1 MSTSRRIIREKV
13 MQALYAHEISDE
25 PIDNITS
32 EIFKDIKKDTQDYKF
47 ACAIIDRLINNK
59 KEIDHLIIQ
68 DIDNW
73 GFERLAVIDKI
84 VLRMAITELL
94 FFPDIPPKVTINE
107 AIEVVKKYS
116 TDKSGLF
123 INGILD
129 AIYIKMKEQH
139 KIEKH
144 GRGLID
150 KSISKKTDQ

>member
-1 MSTSRRIIREKV
+1 MATPRRIVREKV

-25 PIDNITS
+25 PLDKITS
-32 EIFKDIKKDTQDYKF
+32 EIFEDIKKDMNGHQF
-47 ACAIIDRLINNK
+47 ALSIIDKLSTNK
-59 KEIDHLIIQ
+59 QEIDNLIMH

-73 GFERLAVIDKI
+73 GFERLAIIDKI
-84 VLRMAITELL
+84 VLRIAITELL

-150 KSISKKTDQ
+150 EKPTIKK